1 MRLKVPLHITGFWV
15 PHITNNPLTTGSL
28 GAGITLEPFVEAEIK
43 ESPKD
48 EVLVN
53 SRVLKHDLIDVVK
66 KIVRVDKINAEIT
79 SPSYLGEGLG
89 FSAALS
95 IVVAASALLNSG
107 KPLTLNRVGV
117 VAHEAEVSLM
127 TGLGDV
133 VAELR
138 GGGLVVRLKPGAP
151 GVSELDV
158 VPVRSSV
165 SIIPCIIKEGLTTP
179 QMLRNYWHA
188 IKKAGEKAYKKF
200 IAEPTFDR
208 FLELSN
214 EFSKEVFMSKETEE
228 KLKELLRKYLS
239 SGNVIT
245 YFIKK
250 GTLVIVLDKPDD
262 ELMSTLKRSFSKVL
276 GVFKPASE
284 GTSIKTD
291 RSSIT

>member
-1 MRLKVPLHITGFWV
+1 
-15 PHITNNPLTTGSL
+15 
-28 GAGITLEPFVEAEIK
+28 
-43 ESPKD
+43 
-48 EVLVN
+48 
-53 SRVLKHDLIDVVK
+53 
-66 KIVRVDKINAEIT
+66 
-79 SPSYLGEGLG
+79 SYLGEGLG

-95 IVVAASALLNSG
+95 IVVAASALRNSG

-158 VPVRSSV
+158 VPVRDSV
-165 SIIPCIIKEGLTTP
+165 SIIPCIIKEGFTTP
-179 QMLRNYWHA
+179 QMLRNYWHT
-188 IKKAGEKAYKKF
+188 IKKAGEKAYEKF

-214 EFSKEVFMSKETEE
+214 EFSKEVFMNKETEE
-228 KLKELLRKYLS
+228 KLKELLHKHLS

-262 ELMSTLKRSFSKVL
+262 ELMNTLKRSFNKVL
-276 GVFKPASE
+276 GVFKPTSE
-284 GTSIKTD
+284 GTSIKIG